1 MTAPTATAT
10 TLMTPD
16 CNADP
21 YPEYDRLRAQSPI
34 FFGQAESQSGE
45 GLWALLRYEDVYG
58 ALGDHATFSSQ
69 QQTRQTSESGMRLVL
84 LNDDPPRHTRFR
96 KLVNKA
102 FTPRRIRELE
112 PWLQR
117 VVNELLLDV
126 RGGEFE
132 VVERYTMPLPVMA
145 IAELLGIPR
154 EEYQTFKQWTDVSL
168 GIHTPSMEER
178 RRATQEMMAYFGKM
192 AAARREHG
200 AEDLITA
207 LVEAEIEGEQLEDW
221 EVLGFCMLLLIA
233 GNETTTNLM
242 GNAIAFLSQRD
253 DLWDALRQ
261 DRSLI
266 APFIEEMLR
275 YESPVQVLFRRT
287 TRDVELNGITIPA
300 EQRVGVFYG
309 AANRDPEEWE
319 EPDEFALDRDL
330 HAHVGFGHG
339 THYCLGSPLARAE
352 ARITLNTWLDRFV
365 AIRPASPPVR
375 QTGTGV
381 VLGYTSLPLRLT
393 DRR

>member
-10 TLMTPD
+10 TLMTPE
-16 CNADP
+16 CNANP

-34 FFGQAESQSGE
+34 FFGPEEE

-58 ALGDHATFSSQ
+58 GLQDHATFSSQ
-69 QQTRQTSESGMRLVL
+69 RQTRQTSESGMRLVL

-96 KLVNKA
+96 RLVNKA

-112 PWLQR
+112 PWLES
-117 VVNELLLDV
+117 VVEELLRDV
-126 RGGEFE
+126 GGGEFE
-132 VVERYTMPLPVMA
+132 VVENYTMPLPVMA

-154 EEYQTFKQWTDVSL
+154 EEYETFKEWTDISL
-168 GIHTPSMEER
+168 GIHAPTMEDR
-178 RRATQEMMAYFGKM
+178 KRATQEMMGYFGRI
-192 AAARREHG
+192 AAARRQEG

-207 LVEAEIEGEQLEDW
+207 LVEAEIEGEALEDW

-242 GNAIAFLSQRD
+242 GNTIAFLSQRPN
-253 DLWDALRQ
+253 LWAQLRE

-266 APFIEEMLR
+266 PQLIEEMLR
-275 YESPVQVLFRRT
+275 YESPVQVLFRVT
-287 TRDVELNGITIPA
+287 TRDVEVNGVTIPA
-300 EQRVGVFYG
+300 DQRVGMFYG
-309 AANRDPEEWE
+309 AANRDPEEWD
-319 EPDEFALDRDL
+319 EPDEFMLERDL

-352 ARITLNTWLDRFV
+352 ARITLNAWLDRFA
-365 AIRPASPPVR
+365 AIEQAAAPVR

-381 VLGYTSLPLRLT
+381 VLGYTSLPVSLT
-393 DRR
+393 GA

>member
-10 TLMTPD
+10 TLMTPE
-16 CNADP
+16 CNANP

-34 FFGQAESQSGE
+34 YYGNEDMHGGPGAMWG
-45 GLWALLRYEDVYG
+45 LLRYEDVYG
-58 ALGDHATFSSQ
+58 ALADHETFSSV
-69 QQTRQTSESGMRLVL
+69 QTGGQSSGSGMRLVL

-112 PWLQR
+112 PWLQT
-117 VVNELLLDV
+117 VVNELLEEV
-126 RGGEFE
+126 RGGELE
-132 VVERYTMPLPVMA
+132 VVQNYTMPLPVMA

-154 EEYQTFKQWTDVSL
+154 EEYQTFKQWTDDAL
-168 GIHTPSMEER
+168 GVHPRTPEER
-178 RRATQEMMAYFGKM
+178 QQSTQEMMAYFGQM
-192 AAARREHG
+192 AAARRAHG

-207 LVEAEIEGEQLEDW
+207 LVEAEIEGEALEDW

-242 GNAIAFLSQRD
+242 GNTIAFLSQRP
-253 DLWDALRQ
+253 DLWAQLRE

-266 APFIEEMLR
+266 PQLIEEMLR

-287 TRDVELNGITIPA
+287 TRDVELNGVTIPA

-309 AANRDPEEWE
+309 AANRDPEEWD
-319 EPDEFALDRDL
+319 EPDEFVLERDL

-339 THYCLGSPLARAE
+339 THYCLGSPRARAE
-352 ARITLNTWLDRFV
+352 ARITLNTWLDRFA
-365 AIRPASPPVR
+365 AIEPTAPPVR

-381 VLGYTSLPLRLT
+381 VLGYTSLPVSLT
-393 DRR
+393 QA

>member
-1 MTAPTATAT
+1 MTAPTAPAT
-10 TLMTPD
+10 TLMTPE
-16 CNADP
+16 CNANP
-21 YPEYDRLRAQSPI
+21 YPEYDRVRAQSPVHV
-34 FFGQAESQSGE
+34 GPEGE

-58 ALGDHATFSSQ
+58 ALQDHATFSSAR
-69 QQTRQTSESGMRLVL
+69 QTRQTSESGMRLVL

-96 KLVNKA
+96 RLVNKA

-112 PWLQR
+112 PWLAS
-117 VVNELLLDV
+117 VVEELLRDV

-154 EEYQTFKQWTDVSL
+154 EEYQTFKEWTDITL
-168 GIHTPSMEER
+168 GIHEPTMEDR
-178 RRATQEMMAYFGKM
+178 KRATQEMMAYFGQM

-207 LVEAEIEGEQLEDW
+207 LVEAEIEGEALEDW

-242 GNAIAFLSQRD
+242 GNAIAFLSQRP
-253 DLWDALRQ
+253 DLWEALRG

-266 APFIEEMLR
+266 PQFIEEMLR
-275 YESPVQVLFRRT
+275 YESPVQVLFRAT
-287 TRDVELNGITIPA
+287 TRDVEVNGVTIP
-300 EQRVGVFYG
+300 EGERVGVFYG

-319 EPDEFALDRDL
+319 EPNEFQMERDL

-352 ARITLNTWLDRFV
+352 ARITLNAWLDRFA
-365 AIRPASPPVR
+365 AIAPAAPPVR
-375 QTGTGV
+375 QTGSGV
-381 VLGYTSLPLRLT
+381 VLGYTSLPVTLT
-393 DRR
+393 EA